1 MLRKI
6 VQRSNQENLQGEG
19 HWYGDLYH
27 GYLKSKM
34 EVINNSAKITGVN
47 QDHPEKTRTYGHS
60 ITGDLHHTRFSGV
73 VVMAS

>member
-1 MLRKI
+1 MRRRARMLRKI

-47 QDHPEKTRTYGHS
+47 
-60 ITGDLHHTRFSGV
+60 
-73 VVMAS
+73 